1 MCYSAVSL
9 SYKCEEVLIFH
20 ALMQSFR
27 TYMGIGILLLLSLQ
41 LEAQSTETDSLIVT
55 RAVVEGNDTIPI
67 VELPELRIYQRQDF
81 DYLYLKRRYRRLIRN
96 VKKAYPY
103 AKVAGIKL
111 KELDDHLVTIKNEKE
126 QQAYINLA
134 EKEIMAEFEKEI
146 KKLTVS
152 QGIILVKLIDR
163 ETGRTSYQVIKE
175 LKGGFT
181 AFFWQGIARIFGNN
195 LKAEYDPEDADRV
208 IEDIVLGIEAG
219 FI

>member
-1 MCYSAVSL
+1 
-9 SYKCEEVLIFH
+9 
-20 ALMQSFR
+20 MQSFR
-27 TYMGIGILLLLSLQ
+27 LYMGIGVLFWAVLQ
-41 LEAQSTETDSLIVT
+41 LGAQDTETDSLIIT
-55 RAVVEGNDTIPI
+55 RGVVEGNDTIPI
-67 VELPELRIYQRQDF
+67 IELPEVMVFARQDF

-96 VKKAYPY
+96 VKKTYPY
-103 AKVAGIKL
+103 AKVAGVKL
-111 KELDDHLVTIKNEKE
+111 KELDDHLVTIKNKQE
-126 QQAYINLA
+126 QKAYIDQA
-134 EKEIMAEFEKEI
+134 EEEIMGEFGKEV

-208 IEDIVLGIEAG
+208 IEDIVMGIEAG

>member
-1 MCYSAVSL
+1 
-9 SYKCEEVLIFH
+9 
-20 ALMQSFR
+20 
-27 TYMGIGILLLLSLQ
+27 MGIGILLLLSLQ
-41 LEAQSTETDSLIVT
+41 LEAQSAETDSLIVT

-126 QQAYINLA
+126 QQAYIKLA